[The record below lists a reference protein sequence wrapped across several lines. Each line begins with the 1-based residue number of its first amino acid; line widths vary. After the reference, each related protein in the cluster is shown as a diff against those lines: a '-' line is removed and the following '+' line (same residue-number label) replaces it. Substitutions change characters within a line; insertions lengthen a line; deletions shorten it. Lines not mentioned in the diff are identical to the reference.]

1 MEGNK
6 SGNAF
11 VKPSISDLKKQKKK
25 EGVTFAPGTAEGS
38 TDQERT
44 TNGQGSQRKRTP
56 LNVNNIKKERLLQ
69 LIQKK
74 KECERQAHDIVLRLI
89 ETNVEKEF
97 LLDNVSI
104 EFINDEKLIIF
115 FCSLECFDW

>member
-1 MEGNK
+1 MEGK
-6 SGNAF
+6 SSGNVT
-11 VKPSISDLKKQKKK
+11 VKPPSPSASVKKQKKK

-38 TDQERT
+38 TDQERI
-44 TNGQGSQRKRTP
+44 NGQRSQGKRTP

-89 ETNVEKEF
+89 EANVEKEF
-97 LLDNVSI
+97 LLDNVS
-104 EFINDEKLIIF
+104 F
-115 FCSLECFDW
+115 